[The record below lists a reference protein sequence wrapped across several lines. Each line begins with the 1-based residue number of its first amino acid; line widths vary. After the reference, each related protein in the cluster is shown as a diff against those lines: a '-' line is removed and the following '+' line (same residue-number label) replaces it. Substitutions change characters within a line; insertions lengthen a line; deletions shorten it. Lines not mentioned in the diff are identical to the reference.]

1 LEAVNAP
8 PLYNDAPTTPTIL
21 EFYSPMVFLN
31 VPYAE
36 KDAAKTLG
44 ARWNPTKR
52 RWYVPDGVATEPFA
66 KWIDGAAVTSGS
78 ATAAPARSGRID
90 SYQDKTM
97 VGVNYVELT
106 HDCNPLEPCPV
117 CGEQLAAMPWTQ
129 AQASLH
135 SVIAGLS
142 GKRTPG
148 AGAS

>member
-1 LEAVNAP
+1 
-8 PLYNDAPTTPTIL
+8 
-21 EFYSPMVFLN
+21 MVFLN

-66 KWIDGAAVTSGS
+66 KWIDDAAGAVAS
-78 ATAAPARSGRID
+78 ASSASTPARSGRVD
-90 SYQDKTM
+90 SYQGKTV
-97 VGVNYVELT
+97 VGANYVELT
-106 HDCNPLEPCPV
+106 HDCSPLEPCPV
-117 CGEQLAAMPWTQ
+117 CGEQLANTPWTQ
-129 AQASLH
+129 AQANLH

-148 AGAS
+148 AKAS